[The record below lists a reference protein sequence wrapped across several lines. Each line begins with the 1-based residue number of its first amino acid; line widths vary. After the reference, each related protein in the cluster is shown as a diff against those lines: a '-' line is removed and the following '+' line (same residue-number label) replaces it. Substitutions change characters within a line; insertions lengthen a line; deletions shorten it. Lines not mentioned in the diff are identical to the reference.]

1 MLRSLFASVLPNTLA
16 TAVRPSVQTP
26 LRAASNALVSESRGW
41 SQVWQGQQRWRSQL
55 APKRTKYR
63 KAHKGRVSLPTGGS
77 TKGTTLQLGS
87 FGLRLLE
94 STRLTAKQLTSA
106 EVAVKRKIKP
116 VKGAECWMRVFPDV
130 PVCVKGNET
139 RMGKGK
145 GAFEYWACRVP
156 MGRVVFEVGGGGIR
170 EEIAKEALRLASAKL
185 PVQTEFI
192 SINSLPRLGSTL
204 VSKATVTQTGA
215 SKAEIPVDAI
225 PEGPADTA
233 LAGATAP

>member
-1 MLRSLFASVLPNTLA
+1 MIRSLFSSILPNTLSTA
-16 TAVRPSVQTP
+16 ARPAVRTP
-26 LRAASNALVSESRGW
+26 LRATSSILAAESSQSRGW
-41 SQVWQGQQRWRSQL
+41 SQIWQGQQRWRSQL

-63 KAHKGRVSLPTGGS
+63 KAHKGRVSGGS
-77 TKGTTLQLGS
+77 TKGTTLQLGTY
-87 FGLRLLE
+87 GLRLLE

-116 VKGAECWMRVFPDV
+116 VKGAECWMRVFPDI

-156 MGRVVFEVGGGGIR
+156 IGRVVFEVGGGGIR

-192 SINSLPRLGSTL
+192 SINSPPRLGATL
-204 VSKATVTQTGA
+204 VNKAASSTESAGEVALDGIIEGA
-215 SKAEIPVDAI
+215 
-225 PEGPADTA
+225 ADTA
-233 LAGATAP
+233 LPAATLP